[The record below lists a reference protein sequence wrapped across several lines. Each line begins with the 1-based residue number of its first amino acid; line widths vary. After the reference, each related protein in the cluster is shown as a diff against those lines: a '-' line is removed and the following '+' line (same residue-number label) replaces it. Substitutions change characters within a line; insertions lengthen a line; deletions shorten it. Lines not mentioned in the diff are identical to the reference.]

1 MEPES
6 TKSTLE
12 DESGAAATSRAPAE
26 KPEVRGQSEERD
38 RLMKDLDTRIVV
50 QVGSQSN
57 AGQTNSMISLS
68 EPGLPSDRSC
78 PASRDGESHLLGSP
92 DGLQAESESQ

>member
-1 MEPES
+1 MMAAATAARFAMRQRMPTIKSLDAADQKTSVEPES

-12 DESGAAATSRAPAE
+12 DETGVATASRAPAE

-57 AGQTNSMISLS
+57 SGQTNDMISLP
-68 EPGLPSDRSC
+68 EPG
-78 PASRDGESHLLGSP
+78 
-92 DGLQAESESQ
+92 

>member
-12 DESGAAATSRAPAE
+12 DETGVATASRAPAE

-57 AGQTNSMISLS
+57 SGQTNDMISLP

-78 PASRDGESHLLGSP
+78 PASRDG
-92 DGLQAESESQ
+92 